1 MCMCVAHTHTYTHAH
16 AHIPLG
22 WQVVPVMKLH
32 DASMRIQ
39 VLSSEL
45 TYKKIR
51 LLAFVCNLGTVGV
64 ETGRSMQ
71 LSDQSA

>member
-1 MCMCVAHTHTYTHAH
+1 
-16 AHIPLG
+16 
-22 WQVVPVMKLH
+22 MKLH